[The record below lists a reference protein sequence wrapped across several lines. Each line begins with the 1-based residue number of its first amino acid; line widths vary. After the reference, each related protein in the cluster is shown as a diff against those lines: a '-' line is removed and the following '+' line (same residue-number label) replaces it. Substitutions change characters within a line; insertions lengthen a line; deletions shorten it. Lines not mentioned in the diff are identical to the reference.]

1 MFKRRSPLYAKMRRK
16 LSVLPVSLA
25 SFNKKEIEG
34 LLFKPRACE
43 RAISKKA
50 GFLLLVLFYRASYL
64 FNLQGQNLANF
75 KTLIAIA
82 NSKTINLDPKKGRSN
97 SLQFSSFF

>member
-1 MFKRRSPLYAKMRRK
+1 LKACYLSLGHAK
-16 LSVLPVSLA
+16 
-25 SFNKKEIEG
+25 EQYQ
-34 LLFKPRACE
+34 
-43 RAISKKA
+43 KKA

-75 KTLIAIA
+75 KTLIAIE

-97 SLQFSSFF
+97 SLQF